1 MSFNSYIFILC
12 LLPISFIGYFALS
25 RKKQEYGLLWMAA
38 SSLVF
43 YAWAGISVLLLL
55 IVSLIL
61 NFIFTVIIRQR
72 RSKLILACGIILNVF
87 LLIYFKYSGF
97 LVQNI
102 NALFGTSFIF
112 KNIALPLGISFFTFT
127 QISWLVDTY
136 RGETKDYSLLEY
148 VLFIS
153 YFPKMAEGP
162 IALHGDILPQFRDKS
177 RKTID
182 YDNISRGIMIFVL
195 GLFKKLMIADT
206 LGKAV
211 DWGFNN
217 IPDLYSMDIWIVML
231 CYTLQIYF
239 DFSGYCDMAAGVS
252 LLFNIEL
259 PVNFNSP
266 YKALSITDFWKRW
279 HISLTSFLRKYV
291 YFPLGGSRRGT
302 VRTYINMMIVF
313 IISGIWHGANW
324 TFILWGALHGA
335 CQVLHRIFRKPFDK
349 IFAPVRWVITFLFVN
364 IAWLLFRADSVAQWW
379 YMVGKAFGIK
389 YRTMHEELVSVFKI
403 PRLRS
408 VLSVAGI
415 PYTDMGVYVFGMV
428 LMLCVCMFICLVPRN
443 NLERQHKTSVW
454 TLALT
459 FVLFMVC
466 FLSLSNV
473 TSFLYFNF

>member
-43 YAWAGISVLLLL
+43 YAWAGISILLLF
-55 IVSLIL
+55 IASLIL
-61 NFIFTVIIRQR
+61 NYIFTLFIKRSN
-72 RSKLILACGIILNVF
+72 SKLILALGIILNVI

-102 NALFGTSFIF
+102 NALFNTDFIF

-136 RGETKDYSLLEY
+136 RGETRDYSLLEY

-162 IALHGDILPQFRDKS
+162 IALHGDILPQFRDPAK
-177 RKTID
+177 KTVD

-217 IPDLYSMDIWIVML
+217 VPDLYSMDIWIVML

-302 VRTYINMMIVF
+302 VRAYINMMIVF

-349 IFAPVRWVITFLFVN
+349 IFAPVRWFITFLFVN

-443 NLERQHKTSVW
+443 NLERQYKTSAW

>member
-43 YAWAGISVLLLL
+43 YAWAGISILLLF
-55 IVSLIL
+55 IASLIL
-61 NFIFTVIIRQR
+61 NYIFTLFIKRNN
-72 RSKLILACGIILNVF
+72 SKLILALGIILNVI

-102 NALFGTSFIF
+102 NALFSTDFIF

-136 RGETKDYSLLEY
+136 RGETRDYSLLEY

-162 IALHGDILPQFRDKS
+162 IALHGDILPQFRDPAK
-177 RKTID
+177 KTVD

-217 IPDLYSMDIWIVML
+217 VPDLYSMDIWIVML

-291 YFPLGGSRRGT
+291 YFPLGGSRKGT

-349 IFAPVRWVITFLFVN
+349 LFAPVRWFITFLFVN

-443 NLERQHKTSVW
+443 NLERQHRTSVW

>member
-43 YAWAGISVLLLL
+43 YAWAGISILLLF
-55 IVSLIL
+55 IASLIL
-61 NFIFTVIIRQR
+61 NYIFTLFIKWSN
-72 RSKLILACGIILNVF
+72 SKLILALGIILNVI

-102 NALFGTSFIF
+102 NALFNTDFIF

-136 RGETKDYSLLEY
+136 RGETRDYSLLEY

-162 IALHGDILPQFRDKS
+162 IALHGDILPQFRDPAK
-177 RKTID
+177 KTVD

-217 IPDLYSMDIWIVML
+217 VPDLYSMDIWIVML

-349 IFAPVRWVITFLFVN
+349 IFAPVRWFITFLFVN

-415 PYTDMGVYVFGMV
+415 PYSDMGVYVFGMV

>member
-43 YAWAGISVLLLL
+43 YAWAGISILLLF
-55 IVSLIL
+55 IASLIL
-61 NFIFTVIIRQR
+61 NYIFTLFIKRNN
-72 RSKLILACGIILNVF
+72 SKLILALGIILNVI

-102 NALFGTSFIF
+102 NALFSTDFIF

-136 RGETKDYSLLEY
+136 RGETRDYSLLEY

-162 IALHGDILPQFRDKS
+162 IALHGDILPQFRDPAK
-177 RKTID
+177 KTVD

-217 IPDLYSMDIWIVML
+217 VPDLYSMDIWIVML

-349 IFAPVRWVITFLFVN
+349 LFAPVRWFITFLFVN

-443 NLERQHKTSVW
+443 NLERQHRTSVW

>member
-38 SSLVF
+38 SSLAF
-43 YAWAGISVLLLL
+43 YAWAGISILLLF
-55 IVSLIL
+55 IASLIL
-61 NFIFTVIIRQR
+61 NYIFTLFIKRSN
-72 RSKLILACGIILNVF
+72 SKLILALGIILNVI

-102 NALFGTSFIF
+102 NALFNTDFIF

-136 RGETKDYSLLEY
+136 RGETRDYSLLEY

-217 IPDLYSMDIWIVML
+217 VPDLYSMDIWIVML

-349 IFAPVRWVITFLFVN
+349 IFAPVRWFITFLFVN

-408 VLSVAGI
+408 VLSVADI
-415 PYTDMGVYVFGMV
+415 PYSDMGVYVFGMV

-443 NLERQHKTSVW
+443 NLERQHKTNIW
-454 TLALT
+454 TLAVT
-459 FVLFMVC
+459 MVLFMVC
-466 FLSLSNV
+466 LLSLSNV

>member
-43 YAWAGISVLLLL
+43 YAWAGISILLLF
-55 IVSLIL
+55 IASLIL
-61 NFIFTVIIRQR
+61 NYIFTLFIKRSN
-72 RSKLILACGIILNVF
+72 SKLILALGIILNVI

-102 NALFGTSFIF
+102 NALFNTDFIF

-136 RGETKDYSLLEY
+136 RGETRDYSLLEY

-162 IALHGDILPQFRDKS
+162 IALHGDILPQFRNPAK
-177 RKTID
+177 KTVD

-217 IPDLYSMDIWIVML
+217 VPDLYSMDIWIVML

-291 YFPLGGSRRGT
+291 YFPLGGSRKGT

-349 IFAPVRWVITFLFVN
+349 IFAPVRWFITFLFVN

-379 YMVGKAFGIK
+379 YMVGKAFSIK

-408 VLSVAGI
+408 VLSAIGI
-415 PYTDMGVYVFGMV
+415 SYSDMGVYVYGLV
-428 LMLCVCMFICLVPRN
+428 LMLILCMFICLVPRN
-443 NLERQHKTSVW
+443 NLERQHKTSAW

-459 FVLFMVC
+459 FVLFMIC

>member
-43 YAWAGISVLLLL
+43 YAWAGISILLLF
-55 IVSLIL
+55 IASLIL
-61 NFIFTVIIRQR
+61 NYIFTLFIKRSN
-72 RSKLILACGIILNVF
+72 SKLILALGIILNVI

-102 NALFGTSFIF
+102 NALFNTDFIF

-136 RGETKDYSLLEY
+136 RGETRDYSLLEY

-217 IPDLYSMDIWIVML
+217 VPDLYSMDIWIVML

-349 IFAPVRWVITFLFVN
+349 LFAPVRWFITFLFVN

-408 VLSVAGI
+408 VLNVAGI
-415 PYTDMGVYVFGMV
+415 PYSDMGVYVFGMV

-454 TLALT
+454 SLALT

>member
-38 SSLVF
+38 LSLVF
-43 YAWAGISVLLLL
+43 YAWAGISILLLF
-55 IVSLIL
+55 IASLIL
-61 NFIFTVIIRQR
+61 NYIFTLFIKRSN
-72 RSKLILACGIILNVF
+72 SKLILALGIILNVI

-102 NALFGTSFIF
+102 NALFNTDFIF

-136 RGETKDYSLLEY
+136 RGETRDYSLLEY

-162 IALHGDILPQFRDKS
+162 IALHGDILPQFRDPAK
-177 RKTID
+177 KTVD

-217 IPDLYSMDIWIVML
+217 VPDLYSMDIWIVML

-291 YFPLGGSRRGT
+291 YFPLGGSRKGT

-415 PYTDMGVYVFGMV
+415 SYSDMGVYVFGMV
-428 LMLCVCMFICLVPRN
+428 LMLCVCMFICLVLRN
-443 NLERQHKTSVW
+443 NLERQHKTSAW

>member
-43 YAWAGISVLLLL
+43 YAWAGISILLLF
-55 IVSLIL
+55 IASLIL
-61 NFIFTVIIRQR
+61 NYIFTLFIKRNN
-72 RSKLILACGIILNVF
+72 SKLILALGIILNVII
-87 LLIYFKYSGF
+87 LIYFKYSGF

-102 NALFGTSFIF
+102 NALFNTDFIF

-127 QISWLVDTY
+127 QISWLASTY
-136 RGETKDYSLLEY
+136 RGETRDYSLLEY

-217 IPDLYSMDIWIVML
+217 VPDLYSMDIWIVML

-349 IFAPVRWVITFLFVN
+349 IFAPVRWFITFLFVN

-408 VLSVAGI
+408 VLSAIGI
-415 PYTDMGVYVFGMV
+415 AYSDMGVYVFGMV
-428 LMLCVCMFICLVPRN
+428 LMLILCMFICLVPRN
-443 NLERQHKTSVW
+443 NLERQYKTNIW
-454 TLALT
+454 TLAVT
-459 FVLFMVC
+459 MVLFMVC
-466 FLSLSNV
+466 LLSLSNV

>member
-12 LLPISFIGYFALS
+12 LLPISFIEYFALS

-43 YAWAGISVLLLL
+43 YAWAGISILLLF
-55 IVSLIL
+55 IASLIL
-61 NFIFTVIIRQR
+61 NYIFTLFIKRSN
-72 RSKLILACGIILNVF
+72 SKLILALGIILNVI

-102 NALFGTSFIF
+102 NALFNTDFIF

-136 RGETKDYSLLEY
+136 RGETRDYSLLEY

-217 IPDLYSMDIWIVML
+217 VPDLYSMDIWIVML

-349 IFAPVRWVITFLFVN
+349 LFAPVRWFITFLFVN

-415 PYTDMGVYVFGMV
+415 PYSDMGVYVFGMV

-443 NLERQHKTSVW
+443 NLERQHKTSAW

>member
-43 YAWAGISVLLLL
+43 YAWAGISILLLF
-55 IVSLIL
+55 IASLIL
-61 NFIFTVIIRQR
+61 NYIFTVFIRR
-72 RSKLILACGIILNVF
+72 RNSKLILAIGIILNVI

-102 NALFGTSFIF
+102 NALFNTDFIF

-136 RGETKDYSLLEY
+136 RGETRDYSLLEY

-162 IALHGDILPQFRDKS
+162 IALHGDILPQFRDPAK
-177 RKTID
+177 KTVD

-217 IPDLYSMDIWIVML
+217 VPDLYSMDIWIVML

-291 YFPLGGSRRGT
+291 YFPLGGSRKGT

-349 IFAPVRWVITFLFVN
+349 IFAPVRWFITFLFVN

-428 LMLCVCMFICLVPRN
+428 LMLCVCMFMCLVPRN
-443 NLERQHKTSVW
+443 NLERQHRTSVW

>member
-25 RKKQEYGLLWMAA
+25 RKKQEYGLLWMSA

-43 YAWAGISVLLLL
+43 YAWAGISILVLL
-55 IVSLIL
+55 VASLIL
-61 NFIFTVIIRQR
+61 NYIFTVFIRR
-72 RSKLILACGIILNVF
+72 RNSKLILAIGIILNVI

-102 NALFGTSFIF
+102 NALFSTDFIF

-136 RGETKDYSLLEY
+136 RGETRDYSLLEY

-162 IALHGDILPQFRDKS
+162 IALHGDILPQFRNPAK
-177 RKTID
+177 KTVD

-217 IPDLYSMDIWIVML
+217 VPDLYSMDIWIVML

-279 HISLTSFLRKYV
+279 HISLTSFLRKYI
-291 YFPLGGSRRGT
+291 YFPLGGSRKGT

-349 IFAPVRWVITFLFVN
+349 IFAPVRWFITFWFVN

-389 YRTMHEELVSVFKI
+389 YRTIHEELVSVFKI

-415 PYTDMGVYVFGMV
+415 PYSDMGVYVFGMV

-443 NLERQHKTSVW
+443 NLERQHKTSAW
-454 TLALT
+454 TLAVT
-459 FVLFMVC
+459 MVLFMVC
-466 FLSLSNV
+466 LLSLSNV

>member
-25 RKKQEYGLLWMAA
+25 RKKHDYGLLWLVAL
-38 SSLVF
+38 SFVF
-43 YAWAGISVLLLL
+43 YAWAGVSVLLLF

-61 NFIFTVIIRQR
+61 NFIFTIIIRK
-72 RSKLILACGIILNVF
+72 RSSRLILACGIILNVF

-97 LVQNI
+97 LAQNI

-112 KNIALPLGISFFTFT
+112 QNIALPLGISFFTFT

-136 RGETKDYSLLEY
+136 KGETNDYSLLEY

-153 YFPKMAEGP
+153 YFPKMVEGP
-162 IALHGDILPQFRDKS
+162 IALHGDILPQFKDKS
-177 RKTID
+177 RKAID

-195 GLFKKLMIADT
+195 GLFKKLMVADT
-206 LGKAV
+206 LGNAV

-217 IPDLYSMDIWIVML
+217 VPDLYSMDIWIVML

-239 DFSGYCDMAAGVS
+239 DFSGYCDMATGVS
-252 LLFNIEL
+252 FLFNIDL
-259 PVNFNSP
+259 PINFNSP

-279 HISLTSFLRKYV
+279 HISLTSFLRKYI
-291 YFPLGGSRRGT
+291 YFPLGGSRKGT

-349 IFAPVRWVITFLFVN
+349 LVAPVRWLITFVFVN

-379 YMVGKAFGIK
+379 YMVKKAFSIK
-389 YRTMHEELVSVFKI
+389 YRTMHEELVAVFKI

-408 VLSVAGI
+408 VLSAIGI
-415 PYTDMGVYVFGMV
+415 SYTDMGVYVFGMV
-428 LMLCVCMFICLVPRN
+428 LMLALCMFICLVPGN
-443 NLERQHKTSVW
+443 NLERQHRTSVW
-454 TLALT
+454 TLAVT

-466 FLSLSNV
+466 LLSLSNV

>member
-43 YAWAGISVLLLL
+43 YAWAGISILLLF
-55 IVSLIL
+55 IASLIL
-61 NFIFTVIIRQR
+61 NYIFTLFIKRSN
-72 RSKLILACGIILNVF
+72 SKLILALGIILNVI
-87 LLIYFKYSGF
+87 LLIYFKYSEF

-102 NALFGTSFIF
+102 NALFSTDFIF

-136 RGETKDYSLLEY
+136 RGETRDYSLLEY

-162 IALHGDILPQFRDKS
+162 IALHGDILPQFRDPAK
-177 RKTID
+177 KTVD

-217 IPDLYSMDIWIVML
+217 VPDLYSMDIWIVML

-349 IFAPVRWVITFLFVN
+349 IFAPVRWFITFLFVN

-415 PYTDMGVYVFGMV
+415 PYSDMGVYVFGMV

>member
-1 MSFNSYIFILC
+1 MSFNSYVFILC

-43 YAWAGISVLLLL
+43 YAWAGISILLLF
-55 IVSLIL
+55 IASLIL
-61 NFIFTVIIRQR
+61 NYIFTLFIKRSN
-72 RSKLILACGIILNVF
+72 SKLILALGIILNVI

-102 NALFGTSFIF
+102 NALFNTDFIF

-136 RGETKDYSLLEY
+136 RGETRDYSLLEY

-162 IALHGDILPQFRDKS
+162 IALHGDILPQFRDPAK
-177 RKTID
+177 KTVD

-217 IPDLYSMDIWIVML
+217 VPDLYSMDIWIVML

-349 IFAPVRWVITFLFVN
+349 IFAPVRWFITFLFVN

-454 TLALT
+454 TLAMT

>member
-43 YAWAGISVLLLL
+43 YAWAGISILLLF
-55 IVSLIL
+55 IASLIL
-61 NFIFTVIIRQR
+61 NYIFTLFIKRSN
-72 RSKLILACGIILNVF
+72 SKLILALGIILNVI

-102 NALFGTSFIF
+102 NALFNTDFIF

-136 RGETKDYSLLEY
+136 RGETRDYSLLEY

-217 IPDLYSMDIWIVML
+217 VPDLYSMDIWIVML

-349 IFAPVRWVITFLFVN
+349 LFAPVRWFITFLFVN

-415 PYTDMGVYVFGMV
+415 PYSDMGVYVFGMV

>member
-43 YAWAGISVLLLL
+43 YAWAGISILLLF
-55 IVSLIL
+55 IASLIL
-61 NFIFTVIIRQR
+61 NYIFTFFIKRSN
-72 RSKLILACGIILNVF
+72 SKLILALGIILNVI

-102 NALFGTSFIF
+102 NALFNTDFIF

-136 RGETKDYSLLEY
+136 RGETRDYSLLEY

-182 YDNISRGIMIFVL
+182 YDNISCGIMIFVL

-217 IPDLYSMDIWIVML
+217 VLDLYSMDIWIVML

-291 YFPLGGSRRGT
+291 YFPLGGSRKGT

-313 IISGIWHGANW
+313 IVSGIWHGANW

-349 IFAPVRWVITFLFVN
+349 IFAPVRWFITFLFVN

-428 LMLCVCMFICLVPRN
+428 LMLCVCMFICLVPGN

>member
-43 YAWAGISVLLLL
+43 YAWAGISILLLF
-55 IVSLIL
+55 IASLIL
-61 NFIFTVIIRQR
+61 NYIFTVFIRR
-72 RSKLILACGIILNVF
+72 RNSKLILALGIILNVI

-102 NALFGTSFIF
+102 NALFSTDFIF

-136 RGETKDYSLLEY
+136 RGETRDYSLLEY

-162 IALHGDILPQFRDKS
+162 IALHGDILPQFRDPAK
-177 RKTID
+177 KTVD

-217 IPDLYSMDIWIVML
+217 VPDLYSMDIWIVML

-279 HISLTSFLRKYV
+279 HISLTSFLRKYI
-291 YFPLGGSRRGT
+291 YFPLGGSRKGT

-349 IFAPVRWVITFLFVN
+349 IFAPVRWFITFLFVN

-379 YMVGKAFGIK
+379 YMVGKAFSIK

-415 PYTDMGVYVFGMV
+415 SYSDMGVYVFGMV

-443 NLERQHKTSVW
+443 NLERQHRTSVW

>member
-43 YAWAGISVLLLL
+43 YAWAGISILLLF
-55 IVSLIL
+55 IASLIL
-61 NFIFTVIIRQR
+61 NYIFTLFIKRNN
-72 RSKLILACGIILNVF
+72 SKLILALGIILNVI

-102 NALFGTSFIF
+102 NALFNTDFIF

-136 RGETKDYSLLEY
+136 RGETRDYSLLEY

-182 YDNISRGIMIFVL
+182 YDNISCGIMIFVL

-217 IPDLYSMDIWIVML
+217 VLDLYSMDIWIVML

-291 YFPLGGSRRGT
+291 YFPLGGSRKGT

-313 IISGIWHGANW
+313 IVSGIWHGANW

-349 IFAPVRWVITFLFVN
+349 IFAPVRWFITFLFVN

>member
-43 YAWAGISVLLLL
+43 YAWAGISILLLF
-55 IVSLIL
+55 IASLIL
-61 NFIFTVIIRQR
+61 NYIFTLFIKRSN
-72 RSKLILACGIILNVF
+72 SKLILALGIILNVI

-102 NALFGTSFIF
+102 NALFNTDFIF

-136 RGETKDYSLLEY
+136 RGETRDYSLLEY

-217 IPDLYSMDIWIVML
+217 VPDLYSMDIWIVML

-291 YFPLGGSRRGT
+291 YFPLGGSRKGT

-324 TFILWGALHGA
+324 TFILWGTLHGA

-349 IFAPVRWVITFLFVN
+349 IFAPVRWFITFLFVN

>member
-25 RKKQEYGLLWMAA
+25 RKKQEYGLLWMAV

-43 YAWAGISVLLLL
+43 YAWAGISILLLF
-55 IVSLIL
+55 IASLIL
-61 NFIFTVIIRQR
+61 NYIFTLFIKRSN
-72 RSKLILACGIILNVF
+72 SKLILALGIILNVI

-102 NALFGTSFIF
+102 NALFNTDFIF

-136 RGETKDYSLLEY
+136 RGETRDYSLLEY

-162 IALHGDILPQFRDKS
+162 IALHGDILPQFRNPAK
-177 RKTID
+177 KTVD

-206 LGKAV
+206 LDKAV

-217 IPDLYSMDIWIVML
+217 VPDLYSMDIWIVML

-349 IFAPVRWVITFLFVN
+349 IFAPVRWFITFLFVN

-415 PYTDMGVYVFGMV
+415 SYSDMGVYVFGMV

-466 FLSLSNV
+466 FLALSNV

>member
-25 RKKQEYGLLWMAA
+25 RKKQEYGLWCMAV

-43 YAWAGISVLLLL
+43 YAWAGISVLVLLVVSLLL
-55 IVSLIL
+55 
-61 NFIFTVIIRQR
+61 NYIFTAFIRR
-72 RSKLILACGIILNVF
+72 RNSKLILALGIILNVI

-102 NALFGTSFIF
+102 NALFNTDFIF

-136 RGETKDYSLLEY
+136 RGETRDYSLLEY

-217 IPDLYSMDIWIVML
+217 VPDLYSMDIWIVML

-349 IFAPVRWVITFLFVN
+349 LFVPVRWFITFLFVN

-408 VLSVAGI
+408 VLNVAGI
-415 PYTDMGVYVFGMV
+415 PYSDMGVYVFGMV

-454 TLALT
+454 SLALT

>member
-12 LLPISFIGYFALS
+12 LLPISFTGYFVLS

-43 YAWAGISVLLLL
+43 YAWAGISILLLF
-55 IVSLIL
+55 IASLIL
-61 NFIFTVIIRQR
+61 NYIFTLFIKRSN
-72 RSKLILACGIILNVF
+72 SKLILALGIILNVI

-102 NALFGTSFIF
+102 NALFSTDFIF

-136 RGETKDYSLLEY
+136 RGETRDYSLLEY

-162 IALHGDILPQFRDKS
+162 IALHGDILPQFRDPAK
-177 RKTID
+177 KTVD

-217 IPDLYSMDIWIVML
+217 VPDLYSMDIWIVML

-279 HISLTSFLRKYV
+279 HISLTSFLRKYI
-291 YFPLGGSRRGT
+291 YFPLGGSRKGT

-349 IFAPVRWVITFLFVN
+349 IFAPVRWFITFLFVN

-379 YMVGKAFGIK
+379 YMVGKAFSIK

-415 PYTDMGVYVFGMV
+415 SYSDMGVYVFGMV
-428 LMLCVCMFICLVPRN
+428 LMLILCMFICLVPRN
-443 NLERQHKTSVW
+443 NLERQHRTSVW

>member
-43 YAWAGISVLLLL
+43 YAWAGISILLLF
-55 IVSLIL
+55 IASLIL
-61 NFIFTVIIRQR
+61 NYIFTLFIKRSN
-72 RSKLILACGIILNVF
+72 SKLILALGIILNVI

-102 NALFGTSFIF
+102 NALFNTDFIF

-136 RGETKDYSLLEY
+136 RGEIRDYSFLEY

-217 IPDLYSMDIWIVML
+217 VLDLYSMDIWIVML

-291 YFPLGGSRRGT
+291 YFPLGGSRKGT

-349 IFAPVRWVITFLFVN
+349 LFAPVRWFITFLFVN

-415 PYTDMGVYVFGMV
+415 SYSDMGVYVFGMV

-443 NLERQHKTSVW
+443 NLERQHRTSVW